1 MIFAIVAAWGMIQQP
16 QAPETHFT
24 VPPGF
29 VVDRPSDFSGS
40 LISLTFAPDGSAYI
54 GREAEGIVR
63 LSDVDHDGRYER
75 VEEFAPELTMCQ
87 GLAVKDGALLSTG
100 VIESKVGLWRVP
112 ISANGLRA
120 GPAERLFEFTDGG
133 EHGAHAVVVGPD
145 GSVYVIVGNQSA
157 FSDAEGHA
165 SGYWAGDEG
174 RLLPPYMD
182 PLGFGAK
189 VRYPAGF
196 VARVDLEKR
205 TWQYVAVGIR
215 NAYDLAFDNNG
226 YMFAVDSDMEW
237 DIGLPWYRP
246 VRLLEILEGADY
258 GSRAGSSVIP
268 EWCVDTEP
276 ALLDLGRGSPTGA
289 VFGTRT
295 RFPLEWKWALYSGDW
310 ARGKILALST
320 GADIHS
326 DKSGSVDFLSAD
338 TALPITDIEVGP
350 EGGLWFLTGGRGAH
364 GGVFRVQCPAAAD
377 AQLSSLK
384 RPDRESR
391 GMRTRTVEWVKLL
404 LTGRYQR
411 VIDQDPWFGFWQDR
425 SLWPLQARIVWWGF
439 SDGDRKSMLRS
450 RKPVDRASALVTL
463 ASVTKIEYRADAIA
477 KLAPRALD
485 DIVAAAESRTDLTL
499 AGLRGLELGL
509 LRQGDP
515 SPELMEQLAT
525 RLLAMFPNEDARIA
539 GEVGVLLSHL
549 DDVRA
554 LAPLMSEMAK
564 SPQELA
570 IHYADCV
577 HRMTHGWDAAKRRA
591 MLDWFARSSEYTGGI
606 SLPGY
611 LSAMRAHF
619 IANLQLDA
627 CKELAPQDGIE
638 AESLALI
645 LARLP
650 AEDAE
655 KYFAKFETALA
666 RIVPKSFGTREQST
680 KDAALRALSP
690 LKLAAVDELA
700 RKLAVTEG
708 GILEAP
714 WALLARSPDPRDY
727 ALWVGAIV
735 SPSSTKRET
744 AFGAL
749 EKIELAPTSADE
761 WRALLDHA
769 REIGSRRGRELT
781 RTLARWCRNSGGAVS
796 EGELSTPKDFDAAL
810 AAIESWY
817 AAQFP
822 QGKGP
827 STPDPSPHWS
837 EEQILAFLKRAKSR
851 PGSPALGR
859 VVFEAAGC
867 IACHAVGTTP
877 ATDRRG
883 FGPDL
888 ANVTDRLSDADLLA
902 AIMAPSR
909 IVSDQYRAFIALTK
923 DDRMFEGIVTRRDDK
938 GIEIRPAGQE
948 PIEIESDDLESLKPS
963 TRSSMPEGL
972 LDSRT
977 LEEVRDLFA
986 YLKNPAATGATQNWS
1001 ALFGPGG
1008 IKGWDG
1014 DAAIW
1019 SLRGATLFG
1028 RSVGIARS
1036 SYILAPMPA
1045 QDMCVEFDVFL
1056 PPGGNSGLCYRAE
1069 RPSDPA
1075 TTDPSGAQADL
1086 GQSYW
1091 GTLYTPEL
1099 ATHGKPDA
1107 ALLEAALDRNGWN
1120 HVLVRFAGDQQSM
1133 EINGFETY
1141 SLREALPPGTKFGFQ
1156 VHQGKPMQVRIANAR
1171 WRAP

>member
-1 MIFAIVAAWGMIQQP
+1 MILAIVAAWGMIQQS
-16 QAPETHFT
+16 QATETHFT

-40 LISLTFAPDGSAYI
+40 LISLTFAPDASAYI

-63 LSDVDHDGRYER
+63 LSDVDHDGRFER

-87 GLAVKDGALLSTG
+87 GLVVKDGALLATG
-100 VIESKVGLWRVP
+100 VIETKVGLWRVP
-112 ISANGLRA
+112 IGATGLRA
-120 GPAERLFEFTDGG
+120 GPGERLFEFTDGG

-145 GSVYVIVGNQSA
+145 GSVYVVVGNQSA
-157 FSDAEGHA
+157 FSDAAGRA

-189 VRYPAGF
+189 IRYPGGF

-246 VRLLEILEGADY
+246 VRMLEILEGADY

-295 RFPLEWKWALYSGDW
+295 RFPLEWKWALFSGDW
-310 ARGKILALST
+310 ARGKILALFT
-320 GADIHS
+320 GADVSSH
-326 DKSGSVDFLSAD
+326 DVGCVEFLSAD
-338 TALPITDIEVGP
+338 SALPITDVEVGP
-350 EGGLWFLTGGRGAH
+350 EGGLWFLTGGRGTQ
-364 GGVFRVQCPAAAD
+364 GGVYRIAHLGKVA
-377 AQLSSLK
+377 LGLT
-384 RPDRESR
+384 RESR
-391 GMRTRTVEWVKLL
+391 PDSLYAWALQDQVRAVLAGDLESVRKGRGGLL
-404 LTGRYQR
+404 G
-411 VIDQDPWFGFWQDR
+411 VFDR
-425 SLWPLQARIVWWGF
+425 KHWPLELRICAEILDAKSIDTPARPLSVVQRIGELYLAAPTARVEG
-439 SDGDRKSMLRS
+439 
-450 RKPVDRASALVTL
+450 RAERIAPLTL
-463 ASVTKIEYRADAIA
+463 ECLDAA
-477 KLAPRALD
+477 TA
-485 DIVAAAESRTDLTL
+485 VAESRTELTL
-499 AGLRGLELGL
+499 AALRALELGL

-515 SPELMEQLAT
+515 APELAEKLAT
-525 RLLAMFPNEDARIA
+525 RLLAMFPDEDARIA

-549 DDVRA
+549 DDTRA
-554 LAPLMSEMAK
+554 LAPLMNEMAK

-577 HRMTHGWDAAKRRA
+577 HRMAHGWDDAKRRA
-591 MLDWFARSSEYTGGI
+591 MLDWFARSGEYKGGI

-611 LSAMRAHF
+611 LSAMRAYF
-619 IANLQLDA
+619 IKNLPLEA
-627 CKELAPQDGIE
+627 CNELAPADGVD

-645 LARLP
+645 LARLSDEE
-650 AEDAE
+650 AD
-655 KYFAKFETALA
+655 KYFAHFETALA

-690 LKLAAVDELA
+690 LKLSALDELA
-700 RKLAVTEG
+700 RKLAVSEG
-708 GILEAP
+708 EILEAP
-714 WALLARSPDPRDY
+714 WALLARSPDPRDSV
-727 ALWVGAIV
+727 LWIGAIV
-735 SPSSTKRET
+735 SPSATKRET

-749 EKIELAPTSADE
+749 EKIDLSPETADE

-781 RTLARWCRNSGGAVS
+781 RTLARWCRKSGGAIPQS
-796 EGELSTPKDFDAAL
+796 DLSAPKDFDAAL
-810 AAIESWY
+810 AAIETWY
-817 AAQFP
+817 AANFP

-827 STPDPSPHWS
+827 LTPEPTPHWS
-837 EEQILAFLKRAKSR
+837 EEQILAFLRRAKPR
-851 PGSPALGR
+851 PGSPTLGR

-867 IACHAVGTTP
+867 NACHAVGTTP

-888 ANVTDRLSDADLLA
+888 ANVTDRLSEADLLA

-909 IVSDQYRAFIALTK
+909 IVSDQYRAFIALTR
-923 DDRMFEGIVTRRDDK
+923 DDRMFEGIVTRRDDR

-948 PIEIESDDLESLKPS
+948 PIEIESDELESLKPS
-963 TRSSMPEGL
+963 TRSAMPEGL
-972 LDSRT
+972 LEMRT
-977 LEEVRDLFA
+977 LGEVRDLFA
-986 YLKNPAATGATQNWS
+986 YLKRPDISPPAQKWS
-1001 ALFGPGG
+1001 PLFGPGG
-1008 IKGWDG
+1008 IRGWDG

-1028 RSVGIARS
+1028 RSVGIPRS

-1045 QDMCVEFDVFL
+1045 QDMCVEFDVYL

-1133 EINGFETY
+1133 EINGFEAY
-1141 SLREALPPGTKFGFQ
+1141 SLRETFAPGTKFGFQ